1 MTTTS
6 IETNGMDEEMK
17 LELHKNGVIFK
28 IEINIDNPRLTQEEI
43 DRTCDEF
50 AEIFDCDFWG
60 LVER

>member
-1 MTTTS
+1 
-6 IETNGMDEEMK
+6 MDEEMK